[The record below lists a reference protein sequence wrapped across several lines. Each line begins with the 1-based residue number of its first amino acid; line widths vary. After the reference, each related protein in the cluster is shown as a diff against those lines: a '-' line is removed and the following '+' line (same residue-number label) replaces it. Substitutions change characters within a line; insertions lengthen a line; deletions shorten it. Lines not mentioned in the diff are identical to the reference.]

1 MGTPYTIILGRN
13 LYTTFMN
20 AYSLVSIQVRRKLD
34 EMLKTWKEPVPGS
47 LDTKP
52 VFPPETIK
60 PIESALLKARTAA
73 LQQQQQYQNRAQQE
87 MMRGRPQATPN
98 TQWRHTPTPP
108 QAHGVYYP
116 PPQQG
121 YPQAQRSVPM
131 PNGHFQVGENATIC
145 KVMLLKSRE
154 ATFTLSSTISIRTS
168 TAAPTALP
176 TARLPAALS
185 ATCGLSPTYATFS
198 ESRLVEERY
207 CRSNWED

>member
-1 MGTPYTIILGRN
+1 
-13 LYTTFMN
+13 MN
-20 AYSLVSIQVRRKLD
+20 AYTLVSVQVRRKLD

-87 MMRGRPQATPN
+87 MSRGRQIQIPN

-108 QAHGVYYP
+108 QVNGGYYT

-121 YPQAQRSVPM
+121 FPQPQRSVSIT
-131 PNGHFQVGENATIC
+131 NGNFQVCRA
-145 KVMLLKSRE
+145 KS
-154 ATFTLSSTISIRTS
+154 SSRW
-168 TAAPTALP
+168 
-176 TARLPAALS
+176 
-185 ATCGLSPTYATFS
+185 CY
-198 ESRLVEERY
+198 
-207 CRSNWED
+207 

>member
-1 MGTPYTIILGRN
+1 
-13 LYTTFMN
+13 MN

-87 MMRGRPQATPN
+87 MMRARPQGTPN

-108 QAHGVYYP
+108 QPHGVYYP

-121 YPQAQRSVPM
+121 YPQAQRSIPI
-131 PNGHFQVGENATIC
+131 PNGHFQVGKDATTS
-145 KVMLLKSRE
+145 KVMLLISGE
-154 ATFTLSSTISIRTS
+154 VTFTLSSTNAIRTT
-168 TAAPTALP
+168 TAPPTTLP
-176 TARLPAALS
+176 TASLSAALS
-185 ATCGLSPTYATFS
+185 ATCGLSPASATFS
-198 ESRLVEERY
+198 EPRLVEERY
-207 CRSNWED
+207 CRSNWKD

>member
-1 MGTPYTIILGRN
+1 
-13 LYTTFMN
+13 MN
-20 AYSLVSIQVRRKLD
+20 AYLLVSIQVRRKLD

-121 YPQAQRSVPM
+121 YPQAQRSVPI

-145 KVMLLKSRE
+145 KIVLLISRE
-154 ATFTLSSTISIRTS
+154 ATFTLSSTIPIRIS
-168 TAAPTALP
+168 TTPPTTIPTAS
-176 TARLPAALS
+176 LPATLF
-185 ATCGLSPTYATFS
+185 ATCGLSPASATFS
-198 ESRLVEERY
+198 KPRLVEERY

>member
-1 MGTPYTIILGRN
+1 
-13 LYTTFMN
+13 MN

-108 QAHGVYYP
+108 QPHGVYYP

-121 YPQAQRSVPM
+121 YPQAQRSVPI
-131 PNGHFQVGENATIC
+131 PNGHFEVGKYTTIS
-145 KVMLLKSRE
+145 KVMLLIRGE
-154 ATFTLSSTISIRTS
+154 GTFTLSPTNPIRTTTAPS
-168 TAAPTALP
+168 TTLP
-176 TARLPAALS
+176 TASLPAALY
-185 ATCGLSPTYATFS
+185 ATCRLSTASATFS
-198 ESRLVEERY
+198 KPRLVEERY
-207 CRSNWED
+207 CRSYWKD